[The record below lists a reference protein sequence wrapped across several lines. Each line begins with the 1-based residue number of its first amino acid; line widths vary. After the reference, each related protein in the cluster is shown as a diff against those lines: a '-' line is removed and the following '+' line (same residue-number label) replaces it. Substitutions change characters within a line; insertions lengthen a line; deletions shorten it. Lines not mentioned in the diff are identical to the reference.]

1 MGESTIWSY
10 WRNWNLAVQS
20 LGSCL
25 IRSLSEKILVFLR
38 CKLSAVSSMGKII
51 GYKHLQLILSGR
63 SDSCQDQHLKSET
76 IHKHIPVNLNFL
88 WWLYT
93 SKTLWQNNVLVY
105 SQTNKIITLAENIT
119 QELDSEDQN
128 IQFKMASFHA
138 CCTLF
143 LLRYAIYTNCL
154 FFFFA

>member
-20 LGSCL
+20 LGSHL

-38 CKLSAVSSMGKII
+38 CKLSAVSSMEKII
-51 GYKHLQLILSGR
+51 GYKHLQLTPSGR

-76 IHKHIPVNLNFL
+76 THKHIPVNLNFL

-93 SKTLWQNNVLVY
+93 IKTLLQNNVLVY
-105 SQTNKIITLAENIT
+105 SQTTKILTLAENIN
-119 QELDSEDQN
+119 QESGSEDQN

-138 CCTLF
+138 CVHF
-143 LLRYAIYTNCL
+143 SCL
-154 FFFFA
+154 DMQFIPIAFFFFA